1 MRRFLRLLLVPLLL
15 PLSAAWAQTTS
26 PPQLQPRP
34 SNEAPAPGSV
44 GPQISLDVR
53 VTDKSGALVR
63 GLQEG
68 DFVILDDKH
77 PQKIVSFQAA
87 ESDAA
92 GPATEII
99 VVIDTV
105 NASFVAVT
113 RAHDQLKAFLLQ
125 NGGKLPQPVSL
136 AIFSDAGLQTQ
147 NGATRDGNA
156 LAAQFDQ
163 QASALRTERRSQG
176 VYGAEDRLNLSL
188 NALIQ
193 LVDAEKTKPGRKL
206 MIWISPGWPLLSGP
220 NLIFSPKQE
229 HRLFDSIVGISAQLR
244 QAQVTLYSVDP
255 LGLADAAST
264 QTTYYKEFVKG
275 VSQPTQSLPGY
286 LGLQV
291 LAVQSGGLVL
301 NSSNDLTTAIATCA
315 ADAQSFYVL
324 SFNAPPPDKPNQYHT
339 IAVRV
344 EKTGVTARTRNGYYD
359 QMPEQRP
366 SPANF
371 NIPVQ

>member
-15 PLSAAWAQTTS
+15 PLSAAWGQTSS

-34 SNEAPAPGSV
+34 ANPPPESA

-68 DFVILDDKH
+68 DFVILDDKR

-87 ESDAA
+87 ES
-92 GPATEII
+92 GPDGPPVEIM

-105 NASFVAVT
+105 NASYVAIS
-113 RAHDQLKAFLLQ
+113 RARDQLKAFLLQ

-156 LAAQFDQ
+156 LAAKFDQ
-163 QASALRTERRSQG
+163 EAGALRTERRSQG

-193 LVDAEKTKPGRKL
+193 LVDAEKRRPGRKL

-229 HRLFDSIVGISAQLR
+229 HQIFDSIVGISAQLR
-244 QAQVTLYSVDP
+244 QARVTLYSVDP

-275 VSQPTQSLPGY
+275 VSQPTQALPGY

-291 LAVQSGGLVL
+291 LAIQSGGLVL
-301 NSSNDLTTAIATCA
+301 NSSNDLTAAIATCA